1 MAAEKNTTPN
11 YTPMVQQYLAVKEQ
25 HQNELLFFRLGDFY
39 EMFFEDALT
48 ASRELNITLT
58 KRAGSGDNI
67 PMCGVPYHSVDGY
80 IAKLVQKGYRIA
92 ICEQMEDPRFA
103 KGIVERKVIK
113 IITPGTALNEQLLE
127 DKHNRYLVLL
137 AEQQEA
143 VCMAVVDVS
152 TGECRWLQADGAEK
166 MLEIEEQ
173 LYRLQPAEL
182 VLTDSF
188 QEQEQLLEW
197 LRSKLPE
204 CTLTRYKE
212 ENPEADYFAQHFSA
226 APTAPAAPI
235 NSLVQH
241 TVELLLR
248 YLHSTVMADL
258 SHINQLSEIVRDSF
272 MQLDATAI
280 RNLELVRSMADG
292 SKRGT
297 LLGVLDF
304 TKTSMGARR
313 LRSWIETPLLDIARI
328 HERQEAI
335 AELTAG
341 AALRDAVAEQLKAV
355 ADLERIVSRVEVGS
369 ANARDLVALR
379 SSLSVLPAL
388 KDVLANC
395 QSKALQR
402 LQGEIGT
409 HSELAVR
416 LQQAIV
422 DEPPFS
428 IREGGMIRQGY
439 NAELDELQL
448 IAADNKTWMQ
458 NFELKIKEETGIKT
472 MKVGFNK
479 VFGYYIEVSKGQ
491 TSSVPDYFVR
501 KQTLVN
507 AERYI
512 VPELKEYENKILGA
526 KEKIQSLEFYLFD
539 ELRALIRSQITE
551 IQATA
556 RAIGTLDVL
565 NGLAIAAY
573 KYNYVRPELNN
584 QGEIRITD
592 GRHPVVERL
601 LEKEIFVPNNVNLN
615 NNDER
620 MIIITGPNMAGKS
633 TYMRQVALLVLMT
646 QMGSFIPARQANI
659 CPVDKIFTRVGAS
672 DDLATG
678 QSTFMVEM
686 NEVAQILRYA
696 TKNSLIILDEVGRGT
711 STFDGMSIARAV
723 MEYIH
728 DKIKAKTLFAT
739 HYHQLIAM
747 EQELSGVKNYSVAVK
762 ERGKDIVFLRR
773 IVPGGTDRSYGV
785 HVARL
790 AGLPKKVLDRA
801 EEFLEEYDSEK
812 AQSAPVAAA
821 EPDMLGM
828 GSLFTS
834 AITEQLLSIDVMSMT
849 PIEAMNMLYKLQDE
863 ARKESGR

>member
-1 MAAEKNTTPN
+1 MAATNT
-11 YTPMVQQYLAVKEQ
+11 YTPMVQQYMAVKEQ
-25 HQNELLFFRLGDFY
+25 HKHELLFFRLGDFY

-113 IITPGTALNEQLLE
+113 IITPGTALNEQLLQE
-127 DKHNRYLVLL
+127 KHNRYLVLL
-137 AEQQEA
+137 LEREEEL
-143 VCMAVVDVS
+143 CMAVADVS
-152 TGECRWLQADGAEK
+152 TGECRWFLATGGDKMAD
-166 MLEIEEQ
+166 ITEQ

-182 VLTDSF
+182 VLTA
-188 QEQEQLLEW
+188 ELAEREQLLEW
-197 LRSKLPE
+197 LRAKLPE
-204 CTLTRYKE
+204 CTVTDYE
-212 ENPEADYFAQHFSA
+212 EEAAEADFFVKHF
-226 APTAPAAPI
+226 PTVAVEPV
-235 NSLVQH
+235 VQQ

-248 YLHSTVMADL
+248 YLHGTVMADL

-313 LRSWIETPLLDIARI
+313 LRSWIESPLLDIARI
-328 HERQEAI
+328 YERQEAV
-335 AELTAG
+335 AELCAS
-341 AALRDAVAEQLKAV
+341 APLRDAVAEQLKAV

-402 LQGEIGT
+402 LNSEIRQ
-409 HSELAVR
+409 HRQLAVR
-416 LQQAIV
+416 LEQAIV

-428 IREGGMIRQGY
+428 VREGGMIRPGY

-491 TSSVPDYFVR
+491 ANSVPDYFVR

-507 AERYI
+507 AERFI

-526 KEKIQSLEFYLFD
+526 KEKIQSLEYYLFD
-539 ELRALIRSQITE
+539 ELRTLIRSQITE

-584 QGEIRITD
+584 QGELKITD

-615 NNDER
+615 NADER

-646 QMGSFIPARQANI
+646 QMGSFIPARQASI

-801 EEFLEEYDSEK
+801 EEFLQEYDSEK
-812 AQSAPVAAA
+812 GQPAPQVAA
-821 EPDMLGM
+821 EPELGM

>member
-1 MAAEKNTTPN
+1 MAAANV
-11 YTPMVQQYLAVKEQ
+11 TPMVQQYMAVKQE

-39 EMFFEDALT
+39 EMFFDDAIT
-48 ASRELNITLT
+48 ASRELNLTLT
-58 KRAGSGDNI
+58 KRSNGMEHM

-80 IAKLVQKGYRIA
+80 IAKLIKKGYRIA
-92 ICEQMEDPRFA
+92 ICEQVENPKLA

-127 DKHNRYLVLL
+127 DKHNRYLVFL
-137 AEQQEA
+137 QQAQAKEMCLVA
-143 VCMAVVDVS
+143 ADVT
-152 TGECRWLQADGAEK
+152 TGECEWFLDQTSESF
-166 MLEIEEQ
+166 LNITEQ

-182 VLTDSF
+182 VVHFTSEEMSEKL
-188 QEQEQLLEW
+188 QEW
-197 LRSKLPE
+197 LAARLPE
-204 CTLTRYKE
+204 CVVTHYDEST
-212 ENPEADYFAQHFSA
+212 PEADYFTQHFAGSEV
-226 APTAPAAPI
+226 PDEVH
-235 NSLVQH
+235 S

-248 YLHSTVMADL
+248 YLHGTVMADL
-258 SHINQLSEIVRDSF
+258 SHINRLVRIERNSF
-272 MQLDATAI
+272 MNLDVTAI
-280 RNLELVRSMADG
+280 RNLELGCNMTDG

-297 LLGVLDF
+297 LLQVLDF
-304 TKTSMGARR
+304 TNTSMGARR
-313 LRSWIETPLLDIARI
+313 LRSWIESPLLDVGRI
-328 HERQEAI
+328 YERQEAV
-335 AELTAG
+335 AEL
-341 AALRDAVAEQLKAV
+341 AAAAELREAIVAQLKAV

-379 SSLSVLPAL
+379 NSLSVLPGL
-388 KDVLANC
+388 KGILEGC
-395 QSKALQR
+395 GSGLLRKLWKG
-402 LQGEIGT
+402 LHLHE
-409 HSELAVR
+409 ELAAR

-428 IREGGMIRQGY
+428 VREGGMIRTGY
-439 NAELDELQL
+439 NQELDELHL

-458 NFELKIKEETGIKT
+458 NFEQKIKEETGIKT

-491 TSSVPDYFVR
+491 SSSVPPYFVR

-512 VPELKEYENKILGA
+512 VPELKEFENKILGA
-526 KEKIQSLEFYLFD
+526 KEKIEQLEYYLFD
-539 ELRALIRSQITE
+539 ELRTLIRGKIKE
-551 IQATA
+551 IQETA
-556 RAIGTLDVL
+556 RAVSYIDVL
-565 NGLAIAAY
+565 TGLAEAAY

-584 QGEIRITD
+584 NGEIKILD

-601 LEKEIFVPNNVNLN
+601 LEKEIFVPNNTNLN
-615 NNDER
+615 NTDER

-646 QMGSFIPARQANI
+646 QIGSFIPARQASV

-686 NEVAQILRYA
+686 NEVAQILKYA

-711 STFDGMSIARAV
+711 STFDGMSIAHAV

-728 DKIKAKTLFAT
+728 DRIKAKTLFAT
-739 HYHQLIAM
+739 HYHQLIAL
-747 EQELSGVKNYSVAVK
+747 ENVLSGVKNYSVAVK
-762 ERGKDIVFLRR
+762 ERGKDIIFLRR

-790 AGLPKKVLDRA
+790 AGLPKKVLERS
-801 EEFLEEYDSEK
+801 EELLKEYDNDNGRVQQP
-812 AQSAPVAAA
+812 AVAVAP
-821 EPDMLGM
+821 DNMM
-828 GSLFTS
+828 GSLFGS
-834 AITEQLLSIDVMSMT
+834 SIANELLKLDVMSMT
-849 PIEAMNMLYKLQDE
+849 PIEAMSALYKLQDE
-863 ARKESGR
+863 ARKELGK